1 MAFKMNRPSKMN
13 GPKKSGL
20 KLGRNKA
27 AIGNELNADTTAFF
41 YNSKMGPMQMVNPS
55 ALKQM
60 EEEVD
65 PDAPGTP
72 GQEGY
77 EPPVR
82 REDLDEEGK
91 RIFDDHQRV
100 KEKAA
105 KNDWETGST
114 LKEGDYATY
123 GQQAYD
129 FKGNK
134 TNFESHEITGPVLIN
149 QHGRP
154 YSEIEGSDELVFW
167 SPVAD
172 KKGRPGSPVEDRVQP
187 EWENADEVD

>member
-1 MAFKMNRPSKMN
+1 MAFKMNRPLKMS

-20 KLGRNKA
+20 NLGRNKA
-27 AIGNELNADTTAFF
+27 AIGHELNADTTAFF
-41 YNSKMGPMQMVNPS
+41 YNSKMGPMQMVSPS

-91 RIFDDHQRV
+91 RIFDEHQSSFTRFERV

-114 LKEGDYATY
+114 LE
-123 GQQAYD
+123 
-129 FKGNK
+129 
-134 TNFESHEITGPVLIN
+134 E
-149 QHGRP
+149 
-154 YSEIEGSDELVFW
+154 DE
-167 SPVAD
+167 
-172 KKGRPGSPVEDRVQP
+172 
-187 EWENADEVD
+187 